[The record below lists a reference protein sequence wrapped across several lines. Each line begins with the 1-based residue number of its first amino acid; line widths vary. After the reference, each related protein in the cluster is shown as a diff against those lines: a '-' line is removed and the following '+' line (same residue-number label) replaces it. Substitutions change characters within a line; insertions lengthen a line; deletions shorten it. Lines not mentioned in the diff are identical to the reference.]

1 MMRVWI
7 KFAKE
12 SPMRFLSH
20 LDLMRVWQR
29 AIRRAGLPVAYSA
42 GFNPHPKI
50 SFASALAVGVTSEGE
65 YLDIQFAELLGGTAF
80 ERLAET
86 LPHGLKLLDWRQ
98 IPEATPALMSLVCA
112 AQWELPLQAEE
123 NHMLQEALQRLLATS
138 SLPVER
144 EGKKAIKTVDIR
156 PLIYGLEVDEK
167 ESCLR
172 MLLASGGEG
181 VVRPGEVLKL
191 LRLPAIEGRLRRREL
206 YVTSGHCFQ
215 EPMTVSFN

>member
-1 MMRVWI
+1 MRVWI

-29 AIRRAGLPVAYSA
+29 AIRRAALPVAYSV
-42 GFNPHPKI
+42 GFNRHPKI
-50 SFASALAVGVTSEGE
+50 SFASALAVGVTSAGE
-65 YLDIQFAELLGGTAF
+65 YLDILFTKRLDGAAF

-86 LPHGLKLLDWRQ
+86 LPHGLKMLDWRQ
-98 IPEATPALMSLVCA
+98 VPEATPALMSLVCA
-112 AQWELPLQAEE
+112 AQWELPLQADESR
-123 NHMLQEALQRLLATS
+123 HLQDEVQRLLSAA

-144 EGKKAIKTVDIR
+144 ERKNAIKTVDIR
-156 PLIYGLEVDEK
+156 PLIYRLEVNEK

-181 VVRPGEVLKL
+181 VARPGEVLKL
-191 LRLPAIEGRLRRREL
+191 LRLPAVEGRVHRTEL
-206 YVTSGHCFQ
+206 YVVSGRCFQ
-215 EPMTVSFN
+215 EPMAVLLN